1 LQRIWGS
8 FGSLDHVGGE
18 DVGKIRCDGNTRRRD
33 GVEAG
38 AGVVEVDVAG
48 CVEASEVAAP

>member
-1 LQRIWGS
+1 LGS

-38 AGVVEVDVAG
+38 AGVVEVDVAA